1 MESQWSHAELAFVRK
16 EQRAHKVKGSSPIPQ
31 MELQR
36 PDSNGITWLVPEMKE
51 DRTEHE
57 LEIRYSRT
65 ITENENQKGFAR
77 GYVFFSWPSESN
89 TEIYC
94 DSNWKYVFSS
104 SSEPS
109 GVTIV
114 FEQSHGVQGRGRAF
128 KLKSNNNRE
137 SEYIDEEDMPLA
149 LREVTGDIQMRVVR
163 FSRGME
169 ISSSVWSTS

>member
-36 PDSNGITWLVPEMKE
+36 PDSREDGITWLVPEMKE

-65 ITENENQKGFAR
+65 ITENENQK
-77 GYVFFSWPSESN
+77 
-89 TEIYC
+89 

>member
-1 MESQWSHAELAFVRK
+1 
-16 EQRAHKVKGSSPIPQ
+16 

-36 PDSNGITWLVPEMKE
+36 PDSREDGITWLVPEMKE

>member
-65 ITENENQKGFAR
+65 ITENENQK
-77 GYVFFSWPSESN
+77 
-89 TEIYC
+89 